1 MSQNREI
8 SLLRNYDEEAE
19 KIVRDFLI
27 DNFYSKYANDYQI
40 ITDKNK
46 QVKGVDSIFKY
57 NDYNYIC
64 DEKSAIRYINKNL
77 QTFCFELSF
86 IDKSNAIHDGWLFD
100 TNKINNSFLIIW
112 LDKCKNNCLKTK
124 DDINEIQIAL
134 IKKYNIIIYLNTLNW
149 TIDKIKNK
157 DNKIRTNKSEF
168 LGNIFDNKI
177 KFSFSKQLVEK
188 PINILIPRT
197 KLLEISDFN
206 AKLIK

>member
-134 IKKYNIIIYLNTLNW
+134 IKKYNIIIN
-149 TIDKIKNK
+149 
-157 DNKIRTNKSEF
+157 
-168 LGNIFDNKI
+168 
-177 KFSFSKQLVEK
+177 
-188 PINILIPRT
+188 
-197 KLLEISDFN
+197 
-206 AKLIK
+206 